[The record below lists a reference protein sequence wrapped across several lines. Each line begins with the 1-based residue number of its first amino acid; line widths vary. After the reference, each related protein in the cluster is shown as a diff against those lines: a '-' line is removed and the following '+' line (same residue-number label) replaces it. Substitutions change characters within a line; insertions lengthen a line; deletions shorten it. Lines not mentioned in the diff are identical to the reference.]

1 MPYSTSTNPIVATFG
16 GYFRRRVLRQFALY
30 LALMLAVVWGG
41 VAVEQ
46 MRFAAL
52 AESGAKANV
61 QNLSRAFSEEVKAT
75 VALVDLSLIQLR
87 GTWQRDPANFAR
99 SVAEHV
105 RHLRVPMHITV
116 TDADGRL
123 LYSDAAAG
131 ASSAPQGLALG
142 ELRQFAIH
150 RERGGDRLHDQLHD
164 QLYVSRPERSSLA
177 RQWMVQFTRP
187 IRALDGRLA
196 GVIAVSIPPDYFLR
210 FYDSIDLGPDATV
223 SLLRLDATVI
233 ARSSRADG
241 NRHMGVM
248 LPDAP
253 QTRDGS
259 ISGAF
264 RRSSHLDGI
273 ERFYAWHKLPE
284 YGLVVTVGQALRD
297 AEARFAQQR
306 EVMRSAGLVVSLGLA
321 VLGWAAIGAAD
332 RRRRALKALAAAEA
346 RWKMALNAAGDGVWD
361 SDVRTGL
368 VTLSPN
374 AQRILD
380 SEHSVVSWFGNDSL
394 AGLVHP
400 DDLPAVRAAL
410 RAHIDGLT
418 ADYAMEHRL
427 RTRDGGWRWI
437 EARGTVTEWCERGE
451 PLRMVGTFSNIDTR
465 KQEEQRMRRMAHEDA
480 LTGLPNRVL
489 LHDRMRQAILSADRE
504 GHKVGLVYFDLDNF
518 KPVNDTHGHAVGDR
532 LLRMVAQ
539 RVRAA
544 LRESDTLARV
554 GGDEFAVLLPRC
566 QQPQDAERVA
576 AAILARLEE
585 PFDDGERILRIS
597 GSLGYAL
604 YPDCGAGDGNGGAAA
619 AAEALLHCADLAMY
633 DAKAHG
639 RNRISGSY
647 RTRIS

>member
-1 MPYSTSTNPIVATFG
+1 MPYSTSSNPFVARFG
-16 GYFRRRVLRQFALY
+16 GYFRRRVLRQLALY

-41 VAVEQ
+41 VALEQ
-46 MRFAAL
+46 ARFSTL
-52 AESGAKANV
+52 AESGGKANV

-87 GTWQRDPANFAR
+87 GTWQRDPADFPH

-116 TDADGRL
+116 TDAGGSL

-131 ASSAPQGLALG
+131 ATPAPQGLALG
-142 ELRQFAIH
+142 DLRQFAVY
-150 RERGGDRLHDQLHD
+150 REQGGDRL
-164 QLYVSRPERSSLA
+164 YVSRSERSRIS

-187 IRALDGRLA
+187 IRTPAGRLA
-196 GVIAVSIPPDYFLR
+196 GVIAVSIPPEYFLR

-241 NRHMGVM
+241 NRHMGATI
-248 LPDAP
+248 PDAP
-253 QTRDGS
+253 QTRDAS
-259 ISGAF
+259 TSGAF

-284 YGLVVTVGQALRD
+284 YGLVVTVGQAVRD

-321 VLGWAAIGAAD
+321 LLGWAAIGAAD
-332 RRRRALKALAAAEA
+332 RRRHALKALAAAEA

-361 SDVRTGL
+361 SDVSTGL

-380 SEHSVVSWFGNDSL
+380 SEHPVVSWFGNDSL

-400 DDLPAVRAAL
+400 DELPAVRAAL
-410 RAHIDGLT
+410 RAHIDGFS

-427 RTRDGGWRWI
+427 RTRDGAWRWI
-437 EARGTVTEWCERGE
+437 EARGTVTEWGERGE
-451 PLRMVGTFSNIDTR
+451 PLRMIGTFSNIDAR

-489 LHDRMRQAILSADRE
+489 LHDRMRQAILAAGRE
-504 GHKVGLVYFDLDNF
+504 GHKVALVYFDLDNF

-566 QQPQDAERVA
+566 AQPQDAERVA
-576 AAILARLEE
+576 ATILARLEQ

-604 YPDCGAGDGNGGAAA
+604 YPDCGPGDGD
-619 AAEALLHCADLAMY
+619 AAESLLHCADLAMY

-647 RTRIS
+647 RTRII